1 MDIVNKCHYPAPPV
15 ARPKSPKSRHLLQD
29 IERSEMDR
37 DSGMWTGSSDDV
49 AEWIQDSTTAKAGSS
64 SLCYD

>member
-1 MDIVNKCHYPAPPV
+1 MDVVNKCPYAAPVP
-15 ARPKSPKSRHLLQD
+15 RPKSPKCRHPLKD

-49 AEWIQDSTTAKAGSS
+49 AEWIKDSTTAKTGSS
-64 SLCYD
+64 SLRYS